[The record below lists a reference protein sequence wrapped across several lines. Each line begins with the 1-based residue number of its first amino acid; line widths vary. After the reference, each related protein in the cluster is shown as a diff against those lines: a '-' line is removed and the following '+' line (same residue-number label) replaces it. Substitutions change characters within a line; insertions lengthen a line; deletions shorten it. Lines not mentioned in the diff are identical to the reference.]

1 MHDGTSLLPHSY
13 PSRLANRSTC
23 TCEHAPTHTHLPSP
37 LPPSPLSL
45 PSPALSR
52 QDPVIDDIEAQVT
65 KHTQNLKTN
74 NVKLKGMIH
83 KMANGRN
90 FCVDVVLLTI
100 LMAIGGYIYATFR

>member
-1 MHDGTSLLPHSY
+1 MHPHACPSLD
-13 PSRLANRSTC
+13 
-23 TCEHAPTHTHLPSP
+23 
-37 LPPSPLSL
+37 
-45 PSPALSR
+45 PALNR

-100 LMAIGGYIYATFR
+100 LMAIGGYIYATFK